1 MAKLTMT
8 AFLASKNP
16 SFFLKTLQDL
26 PDFHRLTMSPLT
38 GTSMKARAKHSVVFL
53 TTDDSRT
60 VDS

>member
-26 PDFHRLTMSPLT
+26 PGLSP
-38 GTSMKARAKHSVVFL
+38 A
-53 TTDDSRT
+53 DDVTFNGDVNEGACQAFRGFF
-60 VDS
+60 DHG